1 MPKDRKVV
9 KHVKWGGHAGVLVAG
24 ESFEALQ
31 LVLAESLLQ
40 RVTAE
45 SPTGLPYQAPLVG
58 LLAASN
64 LSQMHSART
73 NSQLKL
79 SAQSRGALRR
89 PLKGV
94 IQPGSTVGLCG
105 RCIFILCSVHN
116 FLPSNGHAYYVADQL

>member
-31 LVLAESLLQ
+31 LVLTESLLQ

-64 LSQMHSART
+64 LSQMHSARM
-73 NSQLKL
+73 NL
-79 SAQSRGALRR
+79 SAQALSSGQEGAALTAEGNYSAWVYSW
-89 PLKGV
+89 PV
-94 IQPGSTVGLCG
+94 W
-105 RCIFILCSVHN
+105 SVHPHPLQRAQ
-116 FLPSNGHAYYVADQL
+116 LPAIQRACTLLS

>member
-64 LSQMHSART
+64 LSQMHSARM
-73 NSQLKL
+73 NL
-79 SAQSRGALRR
+79 SAQALSSGQEGAA
-89 PLKGV
+89 PILKGI

-105 RCIFILCSVHN
+105 LCILILCSVHN
-116 FLPSNGHAYYVADQL
+116 FLPSNGHAHYIADQL